1 MEQHALSYLDM
12 AAVERGEYKMEYSK
26 QIKRDERIVNLYQTY
41 LASDESDAWLTF
53 LRGLAYNFM
62 QKRFVFLQN

>member
-12 AAVERGEYKMEYSK
+12 AAVERGEYKTECSK
-26 QIKRDERIVNLYQTY
+26 QIKRNERIVYLYQTY
-41 LASDESDAWLTF
+41 LASFESDAWLKF

-62 QKRFVFLQN
+62 QK